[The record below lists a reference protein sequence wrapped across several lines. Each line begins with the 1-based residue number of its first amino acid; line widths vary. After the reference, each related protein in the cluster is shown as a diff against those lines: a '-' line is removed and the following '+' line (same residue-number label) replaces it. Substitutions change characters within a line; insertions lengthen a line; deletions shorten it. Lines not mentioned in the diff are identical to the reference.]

1 MHVHSAGIGYFLSAF
16 IVVLWVGGGGGSGGQ
31 LRIMETG
38 TIRNPM
44 EVC

>member
-16 IVVLWVGGGGGSGGQ
+16 IVVLWVGGGGSGGQ